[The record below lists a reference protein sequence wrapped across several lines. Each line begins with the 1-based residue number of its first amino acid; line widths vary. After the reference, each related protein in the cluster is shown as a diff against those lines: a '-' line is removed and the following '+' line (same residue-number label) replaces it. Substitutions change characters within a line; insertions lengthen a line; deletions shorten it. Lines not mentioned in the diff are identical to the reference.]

1 LLSVYNDIPKSSKG
15 FWEGKGKTNYDKFQ
29 ITYFQIPKKLAPA
42 LKKQEITSESGWI
55 SLFY

>member
-42 LKKQEITSESGWI
+42 LKKQEITS
-55 SLFY
+55 